1 MKGIFSAMDISATGL
16 MAERVRMETTANN
29 IANANTTMTADG
41 TPYRKQMVV
50 FASALDQANGLATS
64 GDLDGVQMS
73 GVQVMGIEDS
83 QAEFPMVY
91 DPSHPHADNDGMLRL
106 PNVKI
111 PNEMVDMIT
120 ASRSYEANLRSISMF
135 KDMVEQS
142 LNLLQGGR

>member
-1 MKGIFSAMDISATGL
+1 MPGIFNAIDISASGL

-41 TPYRKQMVV
+41 TPYSRQTVV
-50 FASALDQANGLATS
+50 FAAALDKS
-64 GDLDGVQMS
+64 GKSGSSPDQG
-73 GVQVMGIEDS
+73 GVQVVGIQSSNE
-83 QAEFPMVY
+83 EFPVVY
-91 DPSHPHADNDGMLRL
+91 DPSHPHADAEGMLRL

-120 ASRSYEANLRSISMF
+120 ASRSYEANLRSISLF

-142 LNLLQGGR
+142 LNLLRGGQ